1 MVDTNKDMQIKC
13 AGCGKSFTSGIM
25 RLSAVK
31 KGMVCPDC
39 NVKEAKSRSALK
51 NVHNL

>member
-1 MVDTNKDMQIKC
+1 MVDANKDLQIKC
-13 AGCGKSFTSGIM
+13 AGCGKMFPSGIM

-39 NVKEAKSRSALK
+39 NARESKSKSALK